1 MYRWLLWYLLA
12 INLAAALLTVV
23 DKSRAKRGRWRIPEA
38 TLLTVA
44 ALGGAP
50 LMLFTM
56 KKIRHK
62 TRHRQF
68 MIGLPLMIAVQ
79 AAAVIFLL
87 IRFNFFATNA

>member
-62 TRHRQF
+62 TRHRRF
-68 MIGLPLMIAVQ
+68 MVGLPVMIAVQ
-79 AAAVIFLL
+79 AAVVVFLL
-87 IRFNFFATNA
+87 IHKFQLF